1 MHGNRISTI
10 FRLATFLTLT
20 IATSSQTLAQAYP
33 ARPVKVIVATAAGGS
48 TDIAARIA
56 AQWLQDRLGQ
66 SFVVEN
72 RPGGANNTGTEF
84 ALRSPPDGYT
94 LFVANSVN
102 TINQTFYDKLPF
114 AFTSDSTPIAG
125 VMRSLVVMQ
134 VHPSVPAKSVAEFI
148 ALAKGA
154 PGKFIMGSGGLGAT
168 GHVAGELFQMMTGTK
183 LGHVPYRGEAPA
195 LTDLLGGHVQV
206 AFTTLTSSIEYLKA
220 GTLRPLAVSTTTR
233 SPSLPD
239 VPVMADTVP
248 GYEASSWSGMI
259 GPKGIPHDV
268 VQTLNREINAALANA
283 TIQKR
288 FSDIGAGTFPISSED
303 FGKFLVADTEKWAKV
318 IKFSGMKPN

>member
-1 MHGNRISTI
+1 MHVRRCA
-10 FRLATFLTLT
+10 RLATLLALAVTAPGMT
-20 IATSSQTLAQAYP
+20 AVAQTYP
-33 ARPVKVIVATAAGGS
+33 TRSVKVIVATAAGGS

-56 AQWLQDRLGQ
+56 AQWLQDRLAQ

-84 ALRSPPDGYT
+84 ALRSAPDGYT
-94 LFVANSVN
+94 LFMANSVN
-102 TINQTFYDKLPF
+102 TINQTFYEKLPF
-114 AFTSDSTPIAG
+114 TFTTDSTPIAG

-134 VHPSVPAKSVAEFI
+134 VHPSVEAKTVAEFI
-148 ALAKGA
+148 AIAKAA
-154 PGKFIMGSGGLGAT
+154 PGKIVMGSGGLGAT
-168 GHVAGELFQMMTGTK
+168 GHVAGELFQMMSGTK
-183 LGHVPYRGEAPA
+183 LNHVPYRGEAPA

-220 GTLRPLAVSTTTR
+220 GTLRPLAVSTVTR

-248 GYEASSWSGMI
+248 GYEASSWSGLL
-259 GPKGIPHDV
+259 GPKGIPDDV
-268 VQTLNREINAALANA
+268 VQKLNREINAALADA

-288 FSDIGAGTFPISSED
+288 FADIGAGTFPVSAAE
-303 FGKFLVADTEKWAKV
+303 FGQFLIADTEKWARV
-318 IKFSGMKPN
+318 IKFSGMKAN

>member
-1 MHGNRISTI
+1 MFVRRIAS
-10 FRLATFLTLT
+10 LAL
-20 IATSSQTLAQAYP
+20 IAVTLASAPGALLAQSYP
-33 ARPVKVIVATAAGGS
+33 TRPVKIIVATAAGGS

-56 AQWLQDRLGQ
+56 AQWLQEKLGQ

-84 ALRSPPDGYT
+84 ALRSAPDGYT

-102 TINQTFYDKLPF
+102 TINQTFYEKLPF
-114 AFTSDSTPIAG
+114 TFTTDSTPIAG
-125 VMRSLVVMQ
+125 IMRSLVVMQ

-148 ALAKGA
+148 ALAKSA
-154 PGKFIMGSGGLGAT
+154 PGKIVMASGGLGAT
-168 GHVAGELFQMMTGTK
+168 GHVAGELFQMMSGTK
-183 LGHVPYRGEAPA
+183 LNHVPYRGEAPA

-239 VPVMADTVP
+239 VPVMADAVP
-248 GYEASSWSGMI
+248 GYEASSWSGMV
-259 GPKGIPHDV
+259 GPKGIPDDV
-268 VQTLNREINAALANA
+268 VVKLNREVNAALSDAA
-283 TIQKR
+283 IQKR
-288 FSDIGAGTFPISSED
+288 FSDIGAGTFPISAPD
-303 FGKFLVADTEKWAKV
+303 FGKFLAADTEKWAKV
-318 IKFSGMKPN
+318 IKFSGMKSN

>member
-1 MHGNRISTI
+1 MYGNRISSV
-10 FRLATFLTLT
+10 FRLAAFLS
-20 IATSSQTLAQAYP
+20 IASSSPVFAQVYP

-94 LFVANSVN
+94 LFMANSVN

-114 AFTSDSTPIAG
+114 TFTSDSTPVAG

-148 ALAKGA
+148 ALAKST
-154 PGKFIMGSGGLGAT
+154 PGKIVMGSGGLGAT

-183 LGHVPYRGEAPA
+183 LNHVPYRGEAPA

-248 GYEASSWSGMI
+248 GYEASSWSGMV
-259 GPKGIPHDV
+259 GPKGMPEGV
-268 VQTLNREINAALANA
+268 VQTLNREINAALADA
-283 TIQKR
+283 TIRKR
-288 FSDIGAGTFPISSED
+288 FSDIGAGTFPSSPED

-318 IKFSGMKPN
+318 IKFSGMKAN

>member
-1 MHGNRISTI
+1 MHIRQSA
-10 FRLATFLTLT
+10 RLATLVAL
-20 IATSSQTLAQAYP
+20 IALAPGMAALAQSYP
-33 ARPVKVIVATAAGGS
+33 TRSVKVIVATAAGGS

-56 AQWLQDRLGQ
+56 AQWLQDRLAQ

-84 ALRSPPDGYT
+84 ALRSAPDGYT
-94 LFVANSVN
+94 LFMANSVN
-102 TINQTFYDKLPF
+102 TINQTFYEKLPF
-114 AFTSDSTPIAG
+114 TFTTDSTPIAG

-134 VHPSVPAKSVAEFI
+134 VHPSVEAKTVAEFI
-148 ALAKGA
+148 AIAKAA
-154 PGKFIMGSGGLGAT
+154 PGKIVMGSGGLGAT
-168 GHVAGELFQMMTGTK
+168 GHVAGELFQMMSGTK
-183 LGHVPYRGEAPA
+183 LNHVPYRGEAPA

-220 GTLRPLAVSTTTR
+220 GTLRPLAVSTVTR

-248 GYEASSWSGMI
+248 GYEASSWSGLL
-259 GPKGIPHDV
+259 GPKGIPDDV
-268 VQTLNREINAALANA
+268 VQKLNGEINAALADA

-288 FSDIGAGTFPISSED
+288 FADIGAGTFPVSAAE
-303 FGKFLVADTEKWAKV
+303 FGQFLIADTEKWARV
-318 IKFSGMKPN
+318 IKFSGMKAN

>member
-1 MHGNRISTI
+1 MHGRRIVSFI
-10 FRLATFLTLT
+10 
-20 IATSSQTLAQAYP
+20 TLAVSLILASGGVVIAQSYP
-33 ARPVKVIVATAAGGS
+33 TRSVKVIVATAAGGS

-72 RPGGANNTGTEF
+72 RPGGANNTGTEY
-84 ALRSPPDGYT
+84 ALRSAPDGYT

-102 TINQTFYDKLPF
+102 TINQTFYEKLPF
-114 AFTSDSTPIAG
+114 TFTTDSTPIAG

-134 VHPSVPAKSVAEFI
+134 VHPSVQAKTVAEFI
-148 ALAKGA
+148 ALAKAA
-154 PGKFIMGSGGLGAT
+154 PDKIVMGSGGLGAT
-168 GHVAGELFQMMTGTK
+168 GHVAGELFQMMSGTK
-183 LGHVPYRGEAPA
+183 LNHLPYRGEAPA

-220 GTLRPLAVSTTTR
+220 GTLRPLAVSTATR

-239 VPVMADTVP
+239 VPVMADSVP
-248 GYEASSWSGMI
+248 GYEASSWSGLL
-259 GPKGIPHDV
+259 GPKGIPDDV
-268 VQTLNREINAALANA
+268 VQKLNREINAALADA

-288 FSDIGAGTFPISSED
+288 FADIGAGTFPITPAE
-303 FGKFLVADTEKWAKV
+303 FGQFLVADTEKWARV
-318 IKFSGMKPN
+318 IKFSGMKAN

>member
-1 MHGNRISTI
+1 MHIRRSA
-10 FRLATFLTLT
+10 RLATLVAS
-20 IATSSQTLAQAYP
+20 IALAPGMAALAQSYP
-33 ARPVKVIVATAAGGS
+33 TRSVKVIVATAAGGS

-84 ALRSPPDGYT
+84 ALRSAPDGYT
-94 LFVANSVN
+94 LFMANSVN
-102 TINQTFYDKLPF
+102 TINQTFYEKLPF
-114 AFTSDSTPIAG
+114 TFTTDSTPIAG

-134 VHPSVPAKSVAEFI
+134 VHPSVEARTVAEFI
-148 ALAKGA
+148 AIAKAA
-154 PGKFIMGSGGLGAT
+154 PGKIVMGSGGLGAT
-168 GHVAGELFQMMTGTK
+168 GHVAGELFQMMSGTK
-183 LGHVPYRGEAPA
+183 LNHVPYRGEAPA

-220 GTLRPLAVSTTTR
+220 GTLRPLAVSTVTR

-248 GYEASSWSGMI
+248 GYEASSWSGLL
-259 GPKGIPHDV
+259 GPKGIPDDV
-268 VQTLNREINAALANA
+268 VQKLNREINAALADA

-288 FSDIGAGTFPISSED
+288 FADIGAGTFPVSAAD
-303 FGKFLVADTEKWAKV
+303 FGQFLIADTEKWARV
-318 IKFSGMKPN
+318 IKFSGMKAN

>member
-1 MHGNRISTI
+1 MHIRRSA
-10 FRLATFLTLT
+10 RLATLVAS
-20 IATSSQTLAQAYP
+20 IALAPGMAALAQSYP
-33 ARPVKVIVATAAGGS
+33 TRSVKVIVATAAGGS

-84 ALRSPPDGYT
+84 ALRSAPDGYT
-94 LFVANSVN
+94 LFMANSVN
-102 TINQTFYDKLPF
+102 TINQTFYEKLPF
-114 AFTSDSTPIAG
+114 TFTTDSTPIAG

-134 VHPSVPAKSVAEFI
+134 VHPSVEAKTVAEFI
-148 ALAKGA
+148 AIAKAA
-154 PGKFIMGSGGLGAT
+154 PGKIVMGSGGLGAT
-168 GHVAGELFQMMTGTK
+168 GHVAGELFQMMSGTK
-183 LGHVPYRGEAPA
+183 LNHVPYRGEAPA

-220 GTLRPLAVSTTTR
+220 GTLRPLAVSTITR

-248 GYEASSWSGMI
+248 GYEASSWSGLL
-259 GPKGIPHDV
+259 GPKGIPDDV
-268 VQTLNREINAALANA
+268 VQKLNREINAALADA

-288 FSDIGAGTFPISSED
+288 FADIGAGTFPVSAAD
-303 FGKFLVADTEKWAKV
+303 FGQFLIADTEKWARV
-318 IKFSGMKPN
+318 IKFSGMKAN

>member
-1 MHGNRISTI
+1 MHIRRSA
-10 FRLATFLTLT
+10 RLATLVAL
-20 IATSSQTLAQAYP
+20 IALAPGMAALAQSYP
-33 ARPVKVIVATAAGGS
+33 TRSVKVIVATAAGGS

-56 AQWLQDRLGQ
+56 AQWLQDRLAQ

-84 ALRSPPDGYT
+84 ALRSAPDGYT
-94 LFVANSVN
+94 LFMANSVN
-102 TINQTFYDKLPF
+102 TINQTFYEKLPF
-114 AFTSDSTPIAG
+114 TFTTDSTPIAG

-134 VHPSVPAKSVAEFI
+134 VHPSVEAKTVAEFI
-148 ALAKGA
+148 AIAKAA
-154 PGKFIMGSGGLGAT
+154 PGKIVMGSGGLGAT
-168 GHVAGELFQMMTGTK
+168 GHVAGELFQMMSGTK
-183 LGHVPYRGEAPA
+183 LNHVPYRGEAPA

-220 GTLRPLAVSTTTR
+220 GTLRPLAVSTITR

-248 GYEASSWSGMI
+248 GYEASSWSGLL
-259 GPKGIPHDV
+259 GPKGIPDDV
-268 VQTLNREINAALANA
+268 VQKLNREINAALADA

-288 FSDIGAGTFPISSED
+288 FADIGAGTFPVSAAD
-303 FGKFLVADTEKWAKV
+303 FGQFLIADTEKWARV
-318 IKFSGMKPN
+318 IKFSGMKAN

>member
-1 MHGNRISTI
+1 MPIRRCA
-10 FRLATFLTLT
+10 RLATLLALAVT
-20 IATSSQTLAQAYP
+20 APGMAAVAQTYP
-33 ARPVKVIVATAAGGS
+33 TRSVKIIVATAAGGS

-56 AQWLQDRLGQ
+56 AQWLQDRLAQ

-84 ALRSPPDGYT
+84 ALRSAPDGYT
-94 LFVANSVN
+94 LFMANSVN
-102 TINQTFYDKLPF
+102 TINQTFYEKLPF
-114 AFTSDSTPIAG
+114 TFTTDSTPIAG

-134 VHPSVPAKSVAEFI
+134 VHPSVEAKTVAEFI
-148 ALAKGA
+148 AIAKAA
-154 PGKFIMGSGGLGAT
+154 PGKIVMGSGGLGAT
-168 GHVAGELFQMMTGTK
+168 GHVAGELFQMMSGTK
-183 LGHVPYRGEAPA
+183 LNHVPYRGEAPA

-220 GTLRPLAVSTTTR
+220 GTLRPLAVSTVTR

-248 GYEASSWSGMI
+248 GYEASSWSGLL
-259 GPKGIPHDV
+259 GPKGIPDDV
-268 VQTLNREINAALANA
+268 VQKLNREINAALADA

-288 FSDIGAGTFPISSED
+288 FADIGAGTFPVSAAE
-303 FGKFLVADTEKWAKV
+303 FGQFLIADTEKWAKV
-318 IKFSGMKPN
+318 IKFSGMKAN